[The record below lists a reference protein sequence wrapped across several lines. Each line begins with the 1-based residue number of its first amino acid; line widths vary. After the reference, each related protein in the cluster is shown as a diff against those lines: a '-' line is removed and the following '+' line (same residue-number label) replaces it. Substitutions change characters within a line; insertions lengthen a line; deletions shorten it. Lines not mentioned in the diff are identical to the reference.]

1 MKKALSRIIAIIVL
15 ALVADLTMA
24 QAFNYPV
31 KGKQGFSLTEKTRN
45 GLHISYNLGQMSMNS
60 LNYRGEE
67 MTEISISAITIPGT
81 AGAPNLPVE
90 SRMMAVPQGAQATL
104 NVVSFET
111 ETLHNVNIAPALRIQ
126 SENEEPDMNYVKDM
140 AVYGKNAFYPE
151 NPFVMGK
158 SYIRGVDAVT
168 VSITPFQYNPVTKEL
183 RVYTNVELSVEFEGG
198 SDHFGEDRLRSPYW
212 DPILAAE
219 LMNYDQLPVIDYSA
233 RMQEWLRGNED
244 GAEYL
249 IITPNNDAWAE
260 YANQLKD
267 YRRRQGIITEVFR
280 LDEMPANNT
289 AQMKAWFHNA
299 YNTWEIAPVAICLL
313 ADHGTNLG
321 QYIPAETTSHPYSNT
336 CITDNFY
343 ADVVGNDNLPDIVFS
358 RLVAQTPEELP
369 VFVGKQIEYEY
380 TNPNMDPGFYASP
393 ITALGWQTERW
404 FQLCSEIFGG
414 YMRNHGYNTNRINC
428 IYDGQPGNQW
438 STAQNTNQVIEYFGP
453 TGLGYIPETPSELG
467 GWTGGTPEQV
477 VQAVNDGTFWVQH
490 RDHGL
495 DEGWGEPAVRNNHI
509 DQMNNVGKLPFVMS
523 INCQTGMFN
532 YTGSNGNCFTE
543 KWMRRTS
550 DGQNAGAVGVLSPTE
565 VSYSFVNDAFVWGVY
580 DLFDADFMPT
590 YGPYAENSDN
600 WMPAFGNVAGKYF
613 LAQSSWPYNIDDKD
627 ITFTMFTAHC
637 DAFLRIY
644 TQVPQTMEVV
654 HPEVIMAGLGEVTIT
669 APAGCM
675 ISLVKEHYEGGWDI
689 LAVAEATGD
698 PQIIQFNPQVPPTE
712 INLVV
717 TGQNYL
723 RYEAVMSVIP
733 ANGPYIVFDS
743 KVIHDENGNNQLDYG
758 ETINLDITLK
768 NVGSENMDAFE
779 AVLESTSEYV
789 TITNGTAQ
797 YGSID
802 PNNVQTVSEAFSFI
816 VADNVPDNTTLQFTI
831 TVTNGDDTYVSHLAM
846 KAYAPTFKLGDLYIT
861 ETDGNGNGRL
871 DAGETGTISIPI
883 ENKGHSDAAITV
895 ADLLML
901 SNYIT
906 VEESS
911 LSFESVNANETQ
923 MASFN
928 VSVSESTPEGFGCPF
943 LLTVTSGQYVEQKDY
958 IAKIG
963 LVIESFEAGA
973 FSSNWNNDA
982 AAPWSVVSNQPYD
995 GEYCAKSGNIGNN
1008 GSTSL
1013 TLNHIAGYNDTISFY
1028 YKVSSEANWDKL
1040 HFYIDDQE
1048 KGAWSGNIGWTKA
1061 VYPVTAGSHTYRWI
1075 YTKDQSQTGGS
1086 DCAWIDYVSLPA
1098 DRVMAGTAG
1107 NDVTVCDGDDAQISG
1122 YAIHYNSLQWTTSG
1136 DGSFDDATIA
1146 TPIYTPGTQDI
1157 ENSSVTLTFTISG
1170 SHGAT
1175 ITDEMTVTIVERT
1188 IIEPALVGE
1197 NYCAIDEP
1205 QPVAVRV
1212 LGDYVSFTWL
1222 TDGDGEFEDASALE
1236 TTYTP
1241 GLNDINNG
1249 VHLTAFAVS
1258 PGCGSVI
1265 YDYPFEMNPM
1275 PSLEMGIIPP
1285 CVFAYCQGQD
1295 IDFPAPAEF
1304 SGFIDG
1310 QMTIAINDETYTVL
1324 ENEPFLLPTATLE
1337 PGSHS
1342 LVFQHLSNG
1351 LCETDLYYSFTF
1363 DIMENPNLTVN
1374 ETSYE
1379 ICEGESVDIIL
1390 NATGGIPNYPEA
1402 YTYTVS
1408 GEGFEPFEITGD
1420 NYTLTLTPTESTNIH
1435 LTGIVLANPDCGG
1448 DCATDLDITIT
1459 INVNPMVAMPEI
1471 SGDTELDVRLT
1482 PTTTYT
1488 VSNDVEVAYSI
1499 EPEEAATLL
1508 PANDGKSVVVT
1519 WSESYKGNVVLTAT
1533 PAAECNNGNG
1543 AMNITVKNSTDINE
1557 FGAKANIFP
1566 NPTDGNITIEAEG
1579 MQRLT
1584 IVNELGQVVYDAEVD
1599 SDTEMLN
1606 MSQFGAGIYMIRI
1619 QTENGVGTKRVTVI
1633 R

>member
-1 MKKALSRIIAIIVL
+1 MKKALPRILAIIAL
-15 ALVADLTMA
+15 ALVAELTMA
-24 QAFNYPV
+24 QTFNYPI
-31 KGKQGFSLTEKTRN
+31 KGKQGFALTEKTRD
-45 GLHISYNLGQMSMNS
+45 GLHISYNLGRMSMNS

-90 SRMMAVPQGAQATL
+90 SRMMAIPQGSQATL

-198 SDHFGEDRLRSPYW
+198 SGHFGEDRLRSPYW

-233 RMQEWLRGNED
+233 RMQEWLRGNEE

-289 AQMKAWFHNA
+289 NQMKAWFHNA

-313 ADHGTNLG
+313 GDHGTNLG

-380 TNPNMDPGFYASP
+380 TNPNMDPDFYASP

-428 IYDGQPGNQW
+428 IYDGQPGDLW

-467 GWTGGTPEQV
+467 GWTNGTPELV

-580 DLFDADFMPT
+580 DLFDPDFMPT
-590 YGPYAENSDN
+590 YGPYAENSGN

-627 ITFTMFTAHC
+627 ITYTMFTAHC

-644 TQVPQTMEVV
+644 TQVPQTMEVT
-654 HPEVIMAGLGEVTIT
+654 HPEVVMAGLGEVTIT
-669 APAGCM
+669 APEGCM

-779 AVLESTSEYV
+779 AVLESTSEYI
-789 TITNGTAQ
+789 TITNGTSQ

-802 PNNVQTVSEAFSFI
+802 PNNVQTVNDAFSFT
-816 VADNVPDNTTLQFTI
+816 VADNIPDNTSNHFTI
-831 TVTNGDDTYVSHLAM
+831 TVTNGEDTYVSNLSM
-846 KAYAPTFKLGDLYIT
+846 KAYAPVFKLGDLSIT
-861 ETDGNGNGRL
+861 EIQGDGNGRL
-871 DAGETGTISIPI
+871 DPGETGTLSIPI
-883 ENKGHSDAAITV
+883 ENKGHSDAATTV
-895 ADLLML
+895 ANLLML

-911 LSFESVNANETQ
+911 VSFENVNANETQ

-928 VSVSESTPEGFGCPF
+928 VSVSESTPDGFGCPF
-943 LLTVTSGQYVEQKDY
+943 LLTVTSGQYAEQKDF

-973 FSSNWNNDA
+973 FGSNWNNDLA
-982 AAPWSVVSNQPYD
+982 SPWSVVSSHPYD
-995 GEYCAKSGNIGNN
+995 GQYCAQSGNIGDNS
-1008 GSTSL
+1008 STSL
-1013 TLNHIAGYNDTISFY
+1013 TLNHITGYNDTISFY

-1040 HFYIDDQE
+1040 HFYIDNQE
-1048 KGAWSGNIGWTKA
+1048 KGVWSGNIGWTKA
-1061 VYPVTAGSHTYRWI
+1061 IYPVTAGSHSYRWT
-1075 YTKDQSQTGGS
+1075 YTKDQSQSSGS
-1086 DCAWIDYVSLPA
+1086 DCAWIDYISLPA

-1107 NDVTVCDGDDAQISG
+1107 NDVTVCNGDDAQIAG
-1122 YAIHYNSLQWTTSG
+1122 YAIHYNNLQWTTSG
-1136 DGSFDDATIA
+1136 DGTFDDATIA
-1146 TPIYTPGTQDI
+1146 TPIYTPGAQDI
-1157 ENSSVTLTFTISG
+1157 ENGSATLTFTISG

-1197 NYCAIDEP
+1197 THCAIDEP
-1205 QPVAVRV
+1205 QPIAVTIT
-1212 LGDYVSFTWL
+1212 GDYVSFQWL
-1222 TDGDGEFEDASALE
+1222 TDGDGTFEDASALE

-1265 YDYPFEMNPM
+1265 FDYPFEMNPM
-1275 PSLEMGIIPP
+1275 PEMTLATDAISVCEGDNAVMNFTLDGYTPNGVP
-1285 CVFAYCQGQD
+1285 TTPDFVVFINEERYELSQNTTS
-1295 IDFPAPAEF
+1295 IDF
-1304 SGFIDG
+1304 G
-1310 QMTIAINDETYTVL
+1310 VL
-1324 ENEPFLLPTATLE
+1324 EVGEHLFNIMSVANR
-1337 PGSHS
+1337 PGCNV
-1342 LVFQHLSNG
+1342 VFDEG
-1351 LCETDLYYSFTF
+1351 EFTF
-1363 DIMENPNLTVN
+1363 TVKVN
-1374 ETSYE
+1374 AAPTVAIGEVPES
-1379 ICEGESVDIIL
+1379 ICEGESVDVEF
-1390 NATGGIPNYPEA
+1390 NFTGKAPFHVYLSEA
-1402 YTYTVS
+1402 DDFTSESDTYTLS
-1408 GEGFEPFEITGD
+1408 
-1420 NYTLTLTPTESTNIH
+1420 LTPTESST
-1435 LTGIVLANPDCGG
+1435 IVVTLVEDANGCGNYVVSP
-1448 DCATDLDITIT
+1448 
-1459 INVNPMVAMPEI
+1459 INLNVTPRAAQPEI
-1471 SGDTELDVRLT
+1471 SGEAELDVRLT
-1482 PTTTYT
+1482 PTTTYS
-1488 VSNDVEVAYSI
+1488 VSNDVMVAFSI
-1499 EPEEAATLL
+1499 EPEEAGTLL

-1543 AMNITVKNSTDINE
+1543 TMNITVKNSTDINE
-1557 FGAKANIFP
+1557 YGIKANIFP
-1566 NPTDGNITIEAEG
+1566 NPTDGNVTVEAEG
-1579 MQRLT
+1579 MQRLNV
-1584 IVNELGQVVYDAEVD
+1584 INELGQVIYDAETNNG
-1599 SDTEMLN
+1599 TETLN
-1606 MSQFGAGIYMIRI
+1606 MSQFGAGVYMIRI
-1619 QTENGVGTKRVTVI
+1619 QTENGIVTKRVTVI